1 MYPAIFL
8 DRDGVLIENK
18 PDYVR
23 EWSQARLFP
32 ETIPALA
39 RAELESYRIVMVTNQ
54 SVVGRGLISL
64 ETAQEINARLVD
76 LIRGQGGR
84 LDGVYMCPHGPG
96 AGCACRKPEPGL
108 LLQAAAELSID
119 LPRSWM
125 IGDAWTDLQAG
136 RAAGVQGLILVR
148 TGRGEDQLLQ
158 PRPEDL
164 TQPLILGN
172 LGLAIDKILH
182 LDRNRPPNG
191 SRAGL

>member
-8 DRDGVLIENK
+8 DRDGVLIENR

-23 EWSQARLFP
+23 EGSQARLFP

-39 RAELESYRIVMVTNQ
+39 RTELKSYRIVIVTNQ
-54 SVVGRGLISL
+54 SVVGRGLIPL
-64 ETAQEINARLVD
+64 EKAQEINARLVD

-84 LDGVYMCPHGPG
+84 LDRVYMCPHGPG
-96 AGCACRKPEPGL
+96 EGCACRKPNPGL
-108 LLQAAAELSID
+108 LLQAAADLSID

-158 PRPEDL
+158 PQPEDII
-164 TQPLILGN
+164 QPLILGN
-172 LGLAIDKILH
+172 LELAIDTILQ
-182 LDRNRPPNG
+182 LDKARTLNE
-191 SRAGL
+191 SR

>member
-8 DRDGVLIENK
+8 DRDGVLIENR

-23 EWSQARLFP
+23 EGSQARLFP

-39 RAELESYRIVMVTNQ
+39 RTELKSYRIVIVTNQ
-54 SVVGRGLISL
+54 SVVGRGLIPL
-64 ETAQEINARLVD
+64 EKAQEINARLVD

-84 LDGVYMCPHGPG
+84 LDRVYMCPHGPG
-96 AGCACRKPEPGL
+96 EGCACRKPNPGL
-108 LLQAAAELSID
+108 LLQAAADLSID

-158 PRPEDL
+158 PQPEDII
-164 TQPLILGN
+164 QPLILGN
-172 LGLAIDKILH
+172 LGLAIDTILH
-182 LDRNRPPNG
+182 LDKARTLNE
-191 SRAGL
+191 SR